1 MAHEHTEDA
10 IWFLSGLALGVTVG
24 LLFAPQ
30 SGEETRTQIKSA
42 ARKGGE
48 RLRESGDELYARG
61 RELFER
67 GKELADEASGIFERG
82 RNLVDG

>member
-1 MAHEHTEDA
+1 MAREHSDDA

-30 SGEETRTQIKSA
+30 SGEETRSQLKSA
-42 ARKGGE
+42 ARRGSEK
-48 RLRESGDELYARG
+48 LREQGEELYSKSRDLFDRG
-61 RELFER
+61 R
-67 GKELADEASGIFERG
+67 ELADEASGIFERG

>member
-1 MAHEHTEDA
+1 MAREHTDDA

-42 ARKGGE
+42 ARKSGE
-48 RLRESGDELYARG
+48 RLRETSDELYARG

>member
-1 MAHEHTEDA
+1 MAREHTEDA